1 MIQQA
6 KFTYSPLRKAFGKQ
20 TKTIAEEGKK
30 NKKKQLKIMENN
42 WLNLMH
48 LLAGLILISAERVYH
63 LKNKEVFQEPL
74 NKKAHEYDVLRDKIN
89 PNKLI

>member
-1 MIQQA
+1 
-6 KFTYSPLRKAFGKQ
+6 
-20 TKTIAEEGKK
+20 
-30 NKKKQLKIMENN
+30 MENN

-48 LLAGLILISAERVYH
+48 LLAELILISAERVYH
-63 LKNKEVFQEPL
+63 LKNKEIFEEPL